1 MGYNYARRDY
11 VSKLRINV
19 GIQAASS
26 LQMVGF
32 GLIGIIPAV
41 IAHYVGFN
49 ETTVQTA
56 FSIPML
62 MSVPA
67 SLITG
72 WLSPKIGK
80 RVPLLGGVA
89 LVFLVGT
96 IPALVDVSFFTF
108 VMVLAI
114 IGIGAGCIATTCTG
128 LIADH
133 FEGHERSI
141 VMGLQSTF
149 TNVGGMLIAFLG
161 GLLIDTGNWRNAF
174 FIYLYAIPIFIILL
188 ICLPTEKTTASAEI
202 KPVGKTKLNR
212 DVLVLCS
219 MMLFIGFVVGIAN
232 TNAALLV
239 EERGLG
245 SHSIANYAASWMRMI
260 GIVVG
265 ILFGLFAKTLK
276 KFLLPIAFL
285 VFAVG
290 MFIIAYSNY
299 IAVFYFGHIVAGA
312 GISVAMP
319 AGLTRC
325 AQSAGS
331 ASATFAMSMFLSA
344 NSLAMFFSPMIINP
358 VSLALADG
366 TARSRFTIGAIVATM
381 VSFTVFLYLRFEKSH
396 QQV

>member
-1 MGYNYARRDY
+1 
-11 VSKLRINV
+11 
-19 GIQAASS
+19 
-26 LQMVGF
+26 MVGF

-80 RVPLLGGVA
+80 RVPLIVGVA

-96 IPALVDVSFFTF
+96 LPALIDVSFFMF
-108 VMVLAI
+108 VTIMAI
-114 IGIGAGCIATTCTG
+114 IGVGAGCIATTATG

-133 FEGHERSI
+133 FEGHERST

-149 TNVGGMLIAFLG
+149 TNAGGMLIAFLG

-174 FIYLYAIPIFIILL
+174 FIYLYAIPIFIIVLVC
-188 ICLPTEKTTASAEI
+188 IPTEKKATSAENI

-219 MMLFIGFVVGIAN
+219 VMLFIGFVVGIAN

-265 ILFGLFAKTLK
+265 ILFGLFARALK
-276 KFLLPIAFL
+276 RFLLPIAFL
-285 VFAVG
+285 VFSLG
-290 MFIIAYSNY
+290 LFIISYSNSVA
-299 IAVFYFGHIVAGA
+299 IFYFGHIVAGA

-319 AGLTRC
+319 AGLTRV
-325 AQSAGS
+325 AQSAGPV
-331 ASATFAMSMFLSA
+331 SATFAISMFLSA

-358 VSLALADG
+358 VSRALADG
-366 TARSRFTIGAIVATM
+366 TAQSRFVIGAIVVALI
-381 VSFTVFLYLRFEKSH
+381 SFIVFLYIRLEESH
-396 QQV
+396 QKV

>member
-1 MGYNYARRDY
+1 
-11 VSKLRINV
+11 
-19 GIQAASS
+19 
-26 LQMVGF
+26 MVGF

-41 IAHYVGFN
+41 IAHYAGYN

-67 SLITG
+67 SLIIG

-80 RVPLLGGVA
+80 RIPLLIGVA
-89 LVFLVGT
+89 LVFLIGT
-96 IPALVDVSFFTF
+96 IPALVDVSFFMF
-108 VMVLAI
+108 VTVLAM

-149 TNVGGMLIAFLG
+149 TNAGGMLIVFLG
-161 GLLIDTGNWRNAF
+161 GLLIDTGNWRNTF
-174 FIYLYAIPIFIILL
+174 FIYIYAIPIFIILL
-188 ICLPTEKTTASAEI
+188 ICVPTEKGAASAENI
-202 KPVGKTKLNR
+202 KPVSKTTFNR
-212 DVLVLCS
+212 DVLILCS
-219 MMLFIGFVVGIAN
+219 MMLFIGFVVGVAT

-245 SHSIANYAASWMRMI
+245 SHSIANYAASWMRLI

-265 ILFGLFAKTLK
+265 VLFGLFAKALK
-276 KFLLPIAFL
+276 KYLLPVSLL
-285 VFAVG
+285 VFATG
-290 MFIIAYSNY
+290 MYVIAYSNSTA
-299 IAVFYFGHIVAGA
+299 IFYFGHIVAGA
-312 GISVAMP
+312 GISAAMP

-325 AQSAGS
+325 AHLAGP

-344 NSLAMFFSPMIINP
+344 NNLAMFFSTMIINP

-366 TARSRFTIGAIVATM
+366 SARSRFIIGAAVAAM
-381 VSFTVFLYLRFEKSH
+381 IAFIVFLYLRLEESH
-396 QQV
+396 QKV